1 MFSKITEQVRRFFG
15 MLPVSFEISGESIM
29 TRSGSSVRE
38 LVRLSD
44 IRSWC
49 IVSSDNRA
57 VAIRL
62 RDCDTSIVVGDHR
75 GALRELL
82 QRVAGE
88 RKVAT

>member
-1 MFSKITEQVRRFFG
+1 MFSKIIEQVRRFFG
-15 MLPVSFEISGESIM
+15 VLPVSFEISGESIM

-49 IVSSDNRA
+49 IASSDNRA
-57 VAIRL
+57 VSIRL
-62 RDCDTSIVVGDHR
+62 RDRDTSIVVGDHR
-75 GALRELL
+75 GALCELL